1 MDGFLD
7 SFPAQVAILDHTG
20 VILDVN
26 RAWNRF
32 ASSNGYAGPAFL
44 GQNYLSLCEG
54 VSGVE
59 RSVAVAVAEGIRTL
73 AKGSESWFEQ
83 VYPCH
88 SPDEKRWF
96 KLLMGRHDDN
106 TLIMTHI
113 NVTTEVIS
121 RSFLAHQG
129 FLANTVH
136 DLRTPINAVR
146 AYAEMIEQGM
156 GGDRS
161 HEFARNIVTAADI
174 MLELVNDLLGAS
186 EAENGTLLLS
196 ETATDLGEVVRE
208 SLVHVQHLADDRSV
222 TLTLGFDAVPKIL
235 ADPRRLRQIMI
246 NLMSNA
252 VKYNRAGGHVT
263 VMARCGADG
272 GIMLTIADSGHGMS
286 AADIDRALQPFG
298 RTLTALASGAE
309 GSGLGLPFANHLI
322 TLHDGRMSIESTPRV
337 GTTVTIAFP
346 RWRSLTA
353 ESLASD
359 TAAGTAQH
367 VNVVGRPPT
376 LQ

>member
-7 SFPAQVAILDHTG
+7 SFPAQVAILDQHG

-26 RAWNRF
+26 RAWTRF
-32 ASSNGYAGPAFL
+32 AETNGYAGPTFV
-44 GQNYLSLCEG
+44 GQNYLSLCDG

-59 RSVAVAVAEGIRTL
+59 RGVAMTVAEGFRTL
-73 AKGSESWFEQ
+73 ARGGQSWFEQ
-83 VYPCH
+83 VYACH

-96 KLLMGRHDDN
+96 KLLMSRHDDN
-106 TLIMTHI
+106 TLIMTHVNI
-113 NVTTEVIS
+113 TTEFLS

-146 AYAEMIEQGM
+146 AYAEMIERGI
-156 GGDRS
+156 GRDRA
-161 HEFARNIVTAADI
+161 HEFARNIVAAADI
-174 MLELVNDLLGAS
+174 TLELINDLLGAS

-196 ETATDLGEVVRE
+196 EAATDLCEVVRE

-222 TLTLGFDAVPKIL
+222 TLTLGFDPL
-235 ADPRRLRQIMI
+235 PNLHADPRRLRQVLI
-246 NLMSNA
+246 NLLSNA
-252 VKYNRAGGHVT
+252 VKYNRTGGHVT
-263 VMARCGADG
+263 VMARRGTDG
-272 GIMLTIADSGHGMS
+272 GIVLTIADSGHGMS
-286 AADIDRALQPFG
+286 TSDIDRALQPFG

-309 GSGLGLPFANHLI
+309 GTGLGLPFANHLI
-322 TLHDGRMSIESTPRV
+322 TLHDGRMTIESTPRV

-346 RWRSLTA
+346 RWRSLATDTVA
-353 ESLASD
+353 RDAAS
-359 TAAGTAQH
+359 AGPQ
-367 VNVVGRPPT
+367 VNVVGRIPT